1 MASAWGDSWGDS
13 WGNSWGAGDPG
24 SISGTAAF
32 GFAATGTLTAAVV
45 EDAKQGGIKKLNLR
59 ASFRGVETEEQ
70 KRLRREAQGIIKRIQ
85 KAQPEQATDLQEEAE
100 GISAELRAAIER
112 LELAADAFEQAM
124 KAKQAAKAQKQAK
137 ELQSLLIEAQLQ
149 AEILQ
154 QQVEEMDVAF
164 VMFMLAAHL

>member
-1 MASAWGDSWGDS
+1 MSLLLRRRRQDT
-13 WGNSWGAGDPG
+13 PV
-24 SISGTAAF
+24 
-32 GFAATGTLTAAVV
+32 L
-45 EDAKQGGIKKLNLR
+45 EELHQGGVKKLHLR

-85 KAQPEQATDLQEEAE
+85 TARPEESIAVQEEAE
-100 GISAELRAAIER
+100 GISAELRYAIDR
-112 LELAADAFEQAM
+112 LEIAADAFEQAM
-124 KAKQAAKAQKQAK
+124 KVKQAQKAQKQAQ